1 MNRGVRTH
9 FSDDYLWLP
18 YVVCQYISSVGDN
31 DILGEIISF
40 IEGRELRADEESYY
54 DQPNHSAESA
64 SLYEHCVRSIK
75 YGLKFGVHGLPLMG
89 CGDWNDG
96 MNLVGKEGK
105 GESVWLG
112 FFLYDVLVKFSD
124 VARLRNDESF
134 AQYCVNQAK
143 ELQKNIRLHAW
154 DGKWYRRAFLDDG
167 SPLGSVLN
175 EECRID
181 SIAQSWSVISGAGDK
196 ERSAMA
202 MKQVDMQLVERE
214 AKLIRL
220 FTPSFDKSS
229 LNPGY
234 IKGYIPGVRENGG
247 QYTHAAIWTA
257 LAFAMMGETDK
268 AWELFDLLN
277 PVQHGATA
285 AAIAIYKVE
294 PYVVA
299 ADVYTNPQHL
309 GRGGWTWYT
318 GSASWMYRL
327 LVETL
332 LGINRVGDKLL
343 LTPHLKKEWN
353 SYKVHYRFQ
362 DTVYHITF
370 NRVEDSIE
378 PYLILDGQKQNDLN
392 TLHMKN
398 DCTEH
403 FVDMWIR
410 K

>member
-1 MNRGVRTH
+1 M
-9 FSDDYLWLP
+9 
-18 YVVCQYISSVGDN
+18 
-31 DILGEIISF
+31 
-40 IEGRELRADEESYY
+40 
-54 DQPNHSAESA
+54 
-64 SLYEHCVRSIK
+64 
-75 YGLKFGVHGLPLMG
+75 
-89 CGDWNDG
+89 
-96 MNLVGKEGK
+96 
-105 GESVWLG
+105 
-112 FFLYDVLVKFSD
+112 
-124 VARLRNDESF
+124 
-134 AQYCVNQAK
+134 
-143 ELQKNIRLHAW
+143 
-154 DGKWYRRAFLDDG
+154 
-167 SPLGSVLN
+167 N
-175 EECRID
+175 EECQID

-196 ERSAMA
+196 ERSVMA
-202 MKQVDMQLVERE
+202 MNEVDMQLVERE

-229 LNPGY
+229 LSPGY

-277 PVQHGATA
+277 PIQHGATA
-285 AAIAIYKVE
+285 EDIAIYKVE

-327 LVETL
+327 LIEIL

-362 DTVYHITF
+362 ETVYHITF
-370 NRVEDSIE
+370 NQVEDSIE